1 MGSAVSL
8 LAGLAMTT
16 AVFLLLPEFSERL
29 HAEKAPLLVALSW
42 AISLSVVASAAFLGE
57 VKVKPWRRPVQIA
70 LVVLLSAMTW
80 HYWPT

>member
-1 MGSAVSL
+1 VSL

-29 HAEKAPLLVALSW
+29 QGERQPLFVALTW
-42 AISLSVVASAAFLGE
+42 ALGLSIAASSAFIGE
-57 VKVKPWRRPVQIA
+57 LKARPWRRRAQIA
-70 LVVLLSAMTW
+70 LVGVLAGMVW

>member
-29 HAEKAPLLVALSW
+29 HAERAPLMIALSW
-42 AISLSVVASAAFLGE
+42 AIGLSVVASAAFIGE
-57 VKVKPWRRPVQIA
+57 VRAKPWRRPAQLA
-70 LVVLLSAMTW
+70 LVVLLGAMTW